1 MDTGGKTMKFK
12 SGIRSR
18 IILNFGMIVIIAVVI
33 LEFLFVSFLK
43 NHYFGGAEQILKDR
57 ASISSDLIN
66 RTLEN
71 SDIKYKSKWLFE
83 SYIPTI
89 DDKFYLQIIDK
100 KDHSVIMDSNGFSDS
115 RELNYPD
122 IVDAFQ
128 NKLTVYRG
136 RSEISGERIMSVSRP
151 LMTRNRIEGVIRYT
165 VSLEKVHREV
175 RNYIFRGLFLG
186 IIVIIFFILMAFIV
200 SRSIVNPLFAL
211 NAVAKNMAM
220 GNFEV
225 KARKVYDDEVGL
237 LADTIN
243 FMADEIKRTERMKKD
258 FISSISHELRTP
270 LTSIK
275 GWSETLLL
283 DESLDENQQIRT
295 GLNIIASETERLSD
309 MVEELLDFSRLESRK
324 IRVSKKLMS
333 PRELLED
340 VCLQFAPKA
349 VNLDLRMEYS
359 GENTLIFAD
368 INKMR
373 QVFINLISN
382 SIKFTPPGGSILVK
396 GEGKAEEVIIQVID
410 TGIGIPKYYL
420 PRVSEKFFKGSQN
433 LPGSG
438 LGLSIV
444 EEILKLHDSQME
456 IESTIGEGTTVTIRL
471 AAAQNHSL

>member
-309 MVEELLDFSRLESRK
+309 MVEELHDFSRLESRK

>member
-1 MDTGGKTMKFK
+1 MRFK

-18 IILNFGMIVIIAVVI
+18 IIFNFGAIVIMAVIV
-33 LEFLFVSFLK
+33 LEFLFVSFVK
-43 NHYFGGAEQILKDR
+43 NYYFGGVEQILKDR

-71 SDIKYKSKWLFE
+71 SDITYKSKWLFE

-89 DDKFYLQIIDK
+89 DDKFYLQIIEK
-100 KDHSVIMDSNGFSDS
+100 KNHSVIMDSNGFSDDK
-115 RELNYPD
+115 ELNYPD
-122 IVDAFQ
+122 IVDAFE

-165 VSLEKVHREV
+165 VSVEKVHRQV
-175 RNYIFRGLFLG
+175 RRYIFRGLLLG
-186 IIVIIFFILMAFIV
+186 ASVSIFFILMSFIV
-200 SRSIVNPLFAL
+200 SRTIINPLFAL

-225 KARKVYDDEVGL
+225 KARKIYDDEVGL

-243 FMADEIKRTERMKKD
+243 FMSDEIRRTEKMKKD

-283 DESLDENQQIRT
+283 DKVIKEHQEIET
-295 GLNIIASETERLSD
+295 GLYIIASEAERLSD

-324 IRVSKKLMS
+324 MRISKKLMS
-333 PRELLED
+333 PKELLED

-349 VNLDLRMEYS
+349 VNLDLRMEYT
-359 GENTLIFAD
+359 GEDTLVMGD

-382 SIKFTPPGGSILVK
+382 SIKFTPPGGTILVK
-396 GEGKAEEVIIQVID
+396 AEGKEKEVIIQVID

-444 EEILKLHDSQME
+444 DEILKLHEAQME

-471 AAAQNHSL
+471 AAAENQKL